1 MKERLQQ
8 SQNRPR
14 TRASVWSLQLLCAV
28 TALISLHCLAQGPKP
43 TKTKPLPTTT
53 TPSAP
58 SNPTAPKGNV
68 AATPADAAKKPP
80 SDPAATPAL
89 VAGSEAA
96 VAAYDTAV
104 NTFKYQDFDNAIPQL
119 RALLYPTPKVDAKR
133 EWRLREYLGAALWWQ
148 SELREASDEFTAL
161 LVRNPQARL
170 DPAQYPPKMISDFD
184 SLRANLLH
192 LGVIK
197 DNNAHVEAVLA
208 PVEKIEPPPYGLM
221 LFPMGVGQFANRQPT
236 KGTAFLVAEGLLG
249 SVSLGIFVGNSYAV
263 AHGGN
268 KSTSAET
275 VMLSTGATF
284 WLVAA
289 WGVVDA
295 ILHYDKER
303 PALVPPR

>member
-1 MKERLQQ
+1 L
-8 SQNRPR
+8 
-14 TRASVWSLQLLCAV
+14 AS
-28 TALISLHCLAQGPKP
+28 
-43 TKTKPLPTTT
+43 
-53 TPSAP
+53 
-58 SNPTAPKGNV
+58 KGNV
-68 AATPADAAKKPP
+68 TAAPADAAKKPQ
-80 SDPAATPAL
+80 SDQAAVPVL

-119 RALLYPTPKVDAKR
+119 RALLYPKPKVDVKR

-197 DNNAHVEAVLA
+197 DNNARVEEVST
-208 PVEKIEPPPYGLM
+208 PVEKIEPAPYGLM
-221 LFPMGVGQFANRQPT
+221 LFPLGVGQFANRQPS
-236 KGTAFLVAEGLLG
+236 KGTAFLIAEGLLG

-263 AHGGN
+263 AHGGT

-275 VMLSTGATF
+275 LMLSTGAAF
-284 WLVAA
+284 WLVTA

-295 ILHYDKER
+295 ILHYDKDR
-303 PALVPPR
+303 ATAVPPR

>member
-1 MKERLQQ
+1 MMQRLQQ
-8 SQNRPR
+8 RQNLPQ
-14 TRASVWSLQLLCAV
+14 TRAPVWTIGLHCAV

-43 TKTKPLPTTT
+43 AKTKPGPTAT

-68 AATPADAAKKPP
+68 PATPVEGGKKPQ
-80 SDPAATPAL
+80 SDPAQAPPL

-119 RALLYPTPKVDAKR
+119 RALLYPKPKVDTKR

-170 DPAQYPPKMISDFD
+170 DPAQYPPKMIADFD

-197 DNNAHVEAVLA
+197 DNNAKVEEVPV

-221 LFPMGVGQFANRQPT
+221 LFPLGVGQFANRQPS
-236 KGTAFLVAEGLLG
+236 KGTAFLLAESVLG
-249 SVSLGIFVGNSYAV
+249 GVSLGIFVGNSYAV
-263 AHGGN
+263 AHGGT

-284 WLVAA
+284 WLIAA

-295 ILHYDKER
+295 ILHYDKDR
-303 PALVPPR
+303 PPVPPPR